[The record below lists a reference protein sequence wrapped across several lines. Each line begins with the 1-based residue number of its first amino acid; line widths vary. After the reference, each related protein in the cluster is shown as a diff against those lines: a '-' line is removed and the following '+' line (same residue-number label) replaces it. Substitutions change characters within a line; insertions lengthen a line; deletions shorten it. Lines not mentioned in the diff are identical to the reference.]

1 MVLVNSARQQFRQ
14 WLDRRQP
21 LAFAEKLTQKNIY
34 ILPAPQSIGF
44 LLVIFLLW
52 LVGTNYENNL
62 VLALSYLLMAVF
74 VSSIFATHS
83 NMSGL
88 SVSVAGC
95 GQAFAGQPMAVN
107 LKVTNPGR
115 SARCRLHF
123 HWADAEV
130 VVVDVPGRSDLNLEM
145 TLPTTRRGW
154 LRPGRLRIESFYPL
168 GIVRAWTLP
177 KLSAPALVFPEP
189 IVAETAGDVGTEGME
204 GQVHKRGIDDFGGL
218 EAWRPGIP
226 MQRIA
231 WKQYSAGRGL
241 LEKKFEAQTS
251 NPEWLDWESYPHLG
265 TEKRLSALCAKALE
279 MERLDQHYG
288 LRIPGKL
295 ISPGQGDAHLVRVL
309 TALACYQSD
318 DADMQMREA
327 ES

>member
-1 MVLVNSARQQFRQ
+1 MTLTQSAKQQFRQ

-21 LAFAEKLTQKNIY
+21 LAVAEKLTQRNIY
-34 ILPAPQSIGF
+34 ILPAPQSVGF
-44 LLVIFLLW
+44 LLVVLLLW

-74 VSSIFATHS
+74 VSSIFATHG
-83 NMSGL
+83 NLSGL

-95 GQAFAGQPMAVN
+95 GQAFAGQPMVVH
-107 LKVTNPGR
+107 LKINNAGK
-115 SARCRLHF
+115 SARLRLHF
-123 HWADAEV
+123 DWADAETLV
-130 VVVDVPGRSDLNLEM
+130 ADVPAQTEMNLDIS
-145 TLPTTRRGW
+145 LPTKQRGW
-154 LRPGRLRIESFYPL
+154 LRPGRLKIESSYPL

-189 IVAETAGDVGTEGME
+189 IEDSADVGSGSEGME
-204 GQVHKRGIDDFGGL
+204 GQAHKRGIDDFGGL
-218 EAWRPGIP
+218 DHWQPGIP

-241 LEKKFEAQTS
+241 LEKKFEAHTS

-265 TEKRLSALCAKALE
+265 AEQRLSALCAQALE

-288 LRIPGKL
+288 LRIPGIL
-295 ISPGQGDAHLVRVL
+295 VAPAQGEAHLVRVL

-318 DADMQMREA
+318 EA
-327 ES
+327 EIVLRKEEI